1 MKLRCIIFDCDGLMF
16 NTEFHAQNTWKKV
29 MNQHQVELPEHFF
42 EWITGAGHLQFL
54 EVMNAYPDIYAHY
67 QEIEQHRLPDL
78 KAVIE
83 EFGNVNQPGLVQLL
97 QYLKTQEYKVCIAS
111 SSKTEYVRW
120 IITTIGMNFDF
131 DVIIGGD
138 QVEKGKP
145 NPDIF
150 LKAASLAGI
159 IDPSQC
165 LVLEDSK
172 NGHIAAKAA
181 GMHRLFIQD
190 MIQPDKMM
198 KEELIE
204 FQCASLDK
212 VIPLLEELKNK

>member
-16 NTEFHAQNTWKKV
+16 NTEYHAQNTWKKV
-29 MNQHQVELPEHFF
+29 LNQYQIELPEHFF
-42 EWITGAGHLQFL
+42 DWITGAGRLQFQ
-54 EVMNAYPDIYAHY
+54 EVMNDYPQIYAHHE
-67 QEIEQHRLPDL
+67 EIEQHRLPDL

-83 EFGNVNQPGLVQLL
+83 QEGNVNQPGLVELL
-97 QYLKTQEYKVCIAS
+97 QYLKTQDLKVCIAS

-120 IITTIGMNFDF
+120 MITTIGIDFDF
-131 DVIIGGD
+131 DVILGGD
-138 QVEKGKP
+138 QVKNGKP

-159 IDPSQC
+159 TDPAEC

-172 NGHIAAKAA
+172 NGHIGAKAA
-181 GMHRLFIQD
+181 GMHRLFIED

-198 KEELIE
+198 QEELIE
-204 FQCASLDK
+204 FQCDSLDQ
-212 VIPLLEELKNK
+212 VIPLLENLKN